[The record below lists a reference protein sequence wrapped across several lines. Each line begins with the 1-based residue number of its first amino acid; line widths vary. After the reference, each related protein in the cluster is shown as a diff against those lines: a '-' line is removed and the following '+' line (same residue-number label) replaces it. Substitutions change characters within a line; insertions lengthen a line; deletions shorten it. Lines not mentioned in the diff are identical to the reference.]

1 MKWRQYCSLKH
12 WCMSF
17 KVCCVTSHKTVI
29 FIVTTRASHHT
40 FFVACVK
47 YMLCFLSVQDSFAS
61 AIIPLKDDVSLQEK
75 YVTFKG
81 YVRLGRLLEDMDI
94 FAGEY
99 KVVMCVQLKKCRLP
113 VVSNKGKDKVVPTHK
128 LRCTGGLEI

>member
-1 MKWRQYCSLKH
+1 M
-12 WCMSF
+12 
-17 KVCCVTSHKTVI
+17 
-29 FIVTTRASHHT
+29 
-40 FFVACVK
+40 ACVK
-47 YMLCFLSVQDSFAS
+47 YMRCFLSVQDSFAS

-99 KVVMCVQLKKCRLP
+99 EMVVCVQLKECPLP
-113 VVSNKGKDKVVPTHK
+113 VVLNKSKGKVAPIIRNLCTC
-128 LRCTGGLEI
+128 LR

>member
-1 MKWRQYCSLKH
+1 VFPYPCDTVGIFGGCPGVTAFLLCAVTASAGFFPVLVPRCQISSLY
-12 WCMSF
+12 MN
-17 KVCCVTSHKTVI
+17 
-29 FIVTTRASHHT
+29 T
-40 FFVACVK
+40 FYGVLVAYFR
-47 YMLCFLSVQDSFAS
+47 YMLSFLCIQDSFAS

-99 KVVMCVQLKKCRLP
+99 GMLTSVFVITL
-113 VVSNKGKDKVVPTHK
+113 TF
-128 LRCTGGLEI
+128 TE

>member
-1 MKWRQYCSLKH
+1 MVK
-12 WCMSF
+12 
-17 KVCCVTSHKTVI
+17 
-29 FIVTTRASHHT
+29 FIVITRASHHT
-40 FFVACVK
+40 FFVAFVQ
-47 YMLCFLSVQDSFAS
+47 YMLCFLFVQDSFAS

-99 KVVMCVQLKKCRLP
+99 EMVMCVQVKKCQLP
-113 VVSNKGKDKVVPTHK
+113 VVSNKDIGKVVPTLR
-128 LRCTGGLEI
+128 LRCTGGLEV